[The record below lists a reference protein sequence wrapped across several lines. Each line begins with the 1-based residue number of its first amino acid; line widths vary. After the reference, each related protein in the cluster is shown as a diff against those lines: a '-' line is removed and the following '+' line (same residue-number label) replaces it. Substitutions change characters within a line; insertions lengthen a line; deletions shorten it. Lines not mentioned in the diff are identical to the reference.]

1 MQSAINIQ
9 KSAISA
15 FAVAFVLSTANGTFA
30 QSRYSAK
37 QTGDIVQLRDTKTD
51 TTVSVMTSVSNAY
64 EMVVKGQNLIRM
76 TFATVDEFRAGPGLN
91 GIPLLAP
98 FANRLD
104 ETAFYANGKKY
115 NFDLEL
121 GNIRGPIPIHGY
133 LSGAKDWKMVEA
145 RADANAAWVTN
156 QLDFYRNPQWMQ
168 QFPFAHT
175 LTMTYR
181 LQDGVLEVRTRID
194 NLSVEPMPV
203 AIGFH
208 PYFQLTD
215 STREDWTLSIGAK
228 THWLLAQNKIPTGE
242 TEPIET
248 MFPDRHAV
256 PLKDF
261 DLDDVFGDLE
271 RDAQGRA
278 VMSVK
283 GKGQQLD
290 VLLGPNY
297 RSIVLYSPNPAN
309 ARGGGGGRG
318 RGGQNAGAPGAP
330 PAPAAA
336 SVPLTGTNPNV
347 PNRGFIAFEPMVGI
361 TDSMNLA
368 QKGLYKELQSIPAGG
383 KWEESFWLRPKGF

>member
-1 MQSAINIQ
+1 MSVMRLAFVV
-9 KSAISA
+9 AIS
-15 FAVAFVLSTANGTFA
+15 TASAAPAAAQRYTATQNGDVVELVDTAA
-30 QSRYSAK
+30 QMN
-37 QTGDIVQLRDTKTD
+37 
-51 TTVSVMTSVSNAY
+51 VSVVWSMSNAWR
-64 EMVVKGQNLIRM
+64 VQVKGKDLVR
-76 TFATVDEFRAGPGLN
+76 TSATLADFQARPGLN

-104 ETAFYANGKKY
+104 EPAFYANGKKY
-115 NFDLEL
+115 NFDMEL
-121 GNIRGPIPIHGY
+121 GNVRGPIPIHGY

-145 RADANAAWVTN
+145 KADGNAAWVTN

-181 LQDGVLEVRTRID
+181 LQDGVLEVHTRID
-194 NLSVEPMPV
+194 NLSVDPMPV

-228 THWLLAQNKIPTGE
+228 THWLLAQTKIPTGE
-242 TEPIET
+242 TEPIEK

-261 DLDDVFGDLE
+261 DLDDVYGDLE

-278 VMSVK
+278 VVSVK

-290 VLLGPNY
+290 VILGPNY
-297 RSIVLYSPNPAN
+297 KSIVLYSP
-309 ARGGGGGRG
+309 
-318 RGGQNAGAPGAP
+318 
-330 PAPAAA
+330 
-336 SVPLTGTNPNV
+336 
-347 PNRGFIAFEPMVGI
+347 
-361 TDSMNLA
+361 
-368 QKGLYKELQSIPAGG
+368 
-383 KWEESFWLRPKGF
+383 

>member
-1 MQSAINIQ
+1 MKLNSRHHAVLILAIATASATSL
-9 KSAISA
+9 SA
-15 FAVAFVLSTANGTFA
+15 
-30 QSRYSAK
+30 QERYSAK

-76 TFATVDEFRAGPGLN
+76 TFATVDEFRARPGLN

-104 ETAFYANGKKY
+104 EPAFYANGKKY
-115 NFDLEL
+115 NFDMEL
-121 GNIRGPIPIHGY
+121 GNVRGPIPIHGY

-145 RADANAAWVTN
+145 KADGNAAWVTN

-181 LQDGVLEVRTRID
+181 LQDGVLEVRTRIE
-194 NLSVEPMPV
+194 NVSSEPMPV

-228 THWLLAQNKIPTGE
+228 THWLLAENKIPTGE
-242 TEPIET
+242 TEPIEK
-248 MFPDRHAV
+248 MFSDRHAV

-261 DLDDVFGDLE
+261 DLDDVYGDLE

-278 VMSVK
+278 VVSVK

-290 VLLGPNY
+290 VILGPNY
-297 RSIVLYSPNPAN
+297 KSIVLYSPNPAN
-309 ARGGGGGRG
+309 ARGGAGGGRG
-318 RGGQNAGAPGAP
+318 RGGNAPT
-330 PAPAAA
+330 PAPAPTPAA
-336 SVPLTGTNPNV
+336 PSVPLTGTNPNL
-347 PNRGFIAFEPMVGI
+347 PNRGFMAIEPMVGI

-368 QKGLYKELQSIPAGG
+368 HKGLYKELQSIPPGG